1 MGAGAAARGAQ
12 ASVDD
17 EEDTEKL
24 AMDWRGGGK
33 SAVLAE
39 LGKVLRASEMRKQG
53 FAASMG
59 RQAAFEEE
67 IAKERAAFEDKMARE
82 RSRFEASMV
91 SKRATFNTQQ
101 MEAVGELEANIK
113 HEMEGGSE
121 PAAKRAKR

>member
-1 MGAGAAARGAQ
+1 
-12 ASVDD
+12 
-17 EEDTEKL
+17 
-24 AMDWRGGGK
+24 MDWRGGGK

-59 RQAAFEEE
+59 RQATFEDE

-91 SKRATFNTQQ
+91 SKRAGFNTRQ
-101 MEAVGELEANIK
+101 MEAVAELEADIK
-113 HEMEGGSE
+113 REMEGGSE
-121 PAAKRAKR
+121 PPSKRAKR

>member
-39 LGKVLRASEMRKQG
+39 LGKVLRASEMRKEAWE
-53 FAASMG
+53 AAAR
-59 RQAAFEEE
+59 RQAD
-67 IAKERAAFEDKMARE
+67 FEDGYAKARREFEAKMAAKRE
-82 RSRFEASMV
+82 AFNKKQAQAAMELEGNI
-91 SKRATFNTQQ
+91 KREMDQ
-101 MEAVGELEANIK
+101 MEAASKQPG
-113 HEMEGGSE
+113 
-121 PAAKRAKR
+121 AKRAKR